1 MKYGDQKH
9 LDFIVSMTNRVMAM
23 PDNEREK
30 IADDL
35 AKVEAEIRA
44 NNTDAQN
51 KAADDMAKR
60 AIELL

>member
-9 LDFIVSMTNRVMAM
+9 LDFIVNMTNRIMAM

-60 AIELL
+60 AIEIL